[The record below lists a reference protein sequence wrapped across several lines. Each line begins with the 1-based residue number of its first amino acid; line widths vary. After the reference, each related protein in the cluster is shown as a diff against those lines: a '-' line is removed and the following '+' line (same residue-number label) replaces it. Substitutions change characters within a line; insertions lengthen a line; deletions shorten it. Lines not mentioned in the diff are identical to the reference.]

1 VSDQLNGK
9 LSDKLRWVQ
18 TARCE
23 DIPLREARSVKFGD
37 REIAIFNL
45 GDRFLAVDNR
55 CPHKGGPLSDGIVS
69 GSTVVCPLHTRK
81 VDLETGNV
89 LNAPDPPQCVAA
101 FRTRVEDGVISLELP
116 VKTAAKEKR
125 PEVCFEGS
133 VRILGNIQS
142 GI

>member
-1 VSDQLNGK
+1 MSDT
-9 LSDKLRWVQ
+9 LRWVR

-69 GSTVVCPLHTRK
+69 GVTVVCPLHARK
-81 VDLETGNV
+81 VDLETGSV
-89 LNAPDPPQCVAA
+89 LNAPDTPQCIAA
-101 FRTRVEDGVISLELP
+101 FRTRVESGVILLELP
-116 VKTAAKEKR
+116 VKASAKEKR
-125 PEVCFEGS
+125 QEVCFERSGQ
-133 VRILGNIQS
+133 VLGTIQS
-142 GI
+142 GM

>member
-1 VSDQLNGK
+1 MKNTM
-9 LSDKLRWVQ
+9 RWVR

-23 DIPLREARSVKFGD
+23 EIPLREARSVRFGE

-69 GSTVVCPLHTRK
+69 GTTVVCPLHARK
-81 VDLETGNV
+81 VDLETGAV
-89 LNAPDPPQCVAA
+89 LNAPDTPSCVAA
-101 FRTRVEDGVISLELP
+101 FRTRVEDGVILLELP
-116 VKTAAKEKR
+116 VKTTAKEKK
-125 PEVCFEGS
+125 PEVCFEGRL
-133 VRILGNIQS
+133 RILGTIQS